1 MIFRQ
6 IDEIKR
12 GRKTMTQ
19 RVVKD
24 GELPVIDEAG
34 AIVAVRA
41 ANGRDKWRIGRSY
54 ALVPKRGAHG
64 VGFIRLLKI
73 ERVSVRN
80 MDQYDAWREG
90 VSSVAEYAALWDRIN
105 RRKGTRWADNPMVWR
120 LTFEVAQ

>member
-1 MIFRQ
+1 MIFKQ
-6 IDEIKR
+6 IDEIKS
-12 GRKTMTQ
+12 GRKSMTQ
-19 RVVKD
+19 RVIKD
-24 GELPVIDEAG
+24 GETSVIDETG
-34 AIVAVRA
+34 VIVAVKDRH
-41 ANGRDKWRIGRSY
+41 GRDKWRVGRTY
-54 ALVPKRGAHG
+54 AMVPKRGAHG

-120 LTFEVAQ
+120 LHFEVVR